1 MAHRIRLAM
10 ISRFRTFNAIV
21 LLAGLFVA
29 AAPRSAEA
37 LPVFPRPDWSVGI
50 AYGLSEGEF
59 DIPDGPQ
66 LETEEGATPQ
76 IRVTRQLGAHWA
88 LGAEYEGWF
97 VEVGN
102 LEDKLRVSM
111 QFFGPSLTWYPG
123 NPANAWSG
131 LYLRG
136 AAGLGYTRVAVV
148 ELNEDLEQV
157 GTTAI
162 DDSGPGFLVGAGYEF
177 WITRQATTGLGLS
190 YVSLHPD
197 GQIIQSGWFTPLV
210 VHFNVRF

>member
-1 MAHRIRLAM
+1 MNRHVRNALA
-10 ISRFRTFNAIV
+10 
-21 LLAGLFVA
+21 AGFA
-29 AAPRSAEA
+29 AGIALGGVSSTAEA
-37 LPVFPRPDWSVGI
+37 IKVYPRPDWSVGI
-50 AYGLSEGEF
+50 AYGLSKGEF
-59 DIPDGPQ
+59 DLPGGPTFKTQ
-66 LETEEGATPQ
+66 EGATPQ
-76 IRVTRQLGAHWA
+76 WRVSRQLGTHLA

-97 VEVGN
+97 VEVGD
-102 LEDKLRVSM
+102 LENKARVSL

-123 NPANAWSG
+123 DPTNAWSG

-136 AAGLGYTRVAVV
+136 AAGIGYTRFAAV

-162 DDSGPGFLVGAGYEF
+162 DDSGPGFVVGAGYEF

-190 YVSLHPD
+190 YVTMNPKGVLID
-197 GQIIQSGWFTPLV
+197 SGWFSPLV

>member
-1 MAHRIRLAM
+1 MMAKFRTSLAM
-10 ISRFRTFNAIV
+10 TLAVAVGVAI
-21 LLAGLFVA
+21 
-29 AAPRSAEA
+29 APKSAEA
-37 LPVFPRPDWSVGI
+37 IQVFPRPNWSVGI
-50 AYGLSEGEF
+50 AYGLSKGES
-59 DIPDGPQ
+59 DITGGSQ

-76 IRVTRQLGAHWA
+76 LRVTRQLGTHWA

-102 LEDKLRVSM
+102 REDKVRVSM

-131 LYLRG
+131 LYVRG
-136 AAGLGYTRVAVV
+136 AAGIGYSRVALV

-177 WITRQATTGLGLS
+177 WITRQATAGLGLS
-190 YVSLHPD
+190 HVSLHPG
-197 GQIIQSGWFTPLV
+197 GQIIQSGWFSPLV
-210 VHFNVRF
+210 VHFNIRF